1 MKKSDFEKHE
11 HEVLTFD
18 YEKEKVE
25 LVDSDNNQNL
35 KTVHGRDDEPMT
47 QRKLIYDAQTGQ
59 DDGSSDRVKKLN
71 ALQKL
76 KAK

>member
-35 KTVHGRDDEPMT
+35 KTGRDDEPMT